1 MRIILL
7 LLLIPMIS
15 LGQDKKS
22 PRVVILNPQEFIVD
36 EVLTDSITNYTLTDE
51 QVQNCIAKRNK
62 DEHRDY
68 IIRMNEFE
76 CEFMRTMDAPTDF
89 TFYLNIWMIF
99 KLYGVFDD
107 AIIFPLRRGTGAID
121 YKTLADEYDINWIVN
136 IRKVKILNEFDGLR
150 AIASIELWNEN
161 ANEVTLSTDIEI
173 DDKNHAGEMSCQE
186 GTINCIM
193 INGSVYITHQIM
205 KSMFSKKKYWR

>member
-1 MRIILL
+1 
-7 LLLIPMIS
+7 MIS

-22 PRVVILNPQEFIVD
+22 PRVVILNPQEFIMD
-36 EVLTDSITNYTLTDE
+36 EVLTDSIPKYFLTDE
-51 QVQNCIAKRNK
+51 QVQDCIANLNK
-62 DEHRDY
+62 DEGREY
-68 IIRMNEFE
+68 FIKMNEFQ
-76 CEFMRTMDAPTDF
+76 CEFMRTMDASTDF
-89 TFYLNIWMIF
+89 TSLLNIWMTY

-107 AIIFPLRRGTGAID
+107 AIIFPLRRGAGAID

-136 IRKVKILNEFDGLR
+136 IKKVKIFNEFDGLR

-173 DDKNHAGEMSCQE
+173 DDKNYAFDMSCKE

>member
-1 MRIILL
+1 
-7 LLLIPMIS
+7 MIS

-36 EVLTDSITNYTLTDE
+36 EVLTDSIPKYSLTDE
-51 QVQNCIAKRNK
+51 QVQNCITNLNK
-62 DEHRDY
+62 DEDRDY
-68 IIRMNEFE
+68 VIKMNEFE
-76 CEFMRTMDAPTDF
+76 CEFMRTMDAPTSF
-89 TFYLNIWMIF
+89 TAYLNTWMTF

-107 AIIFPLRRGTGAID
+107 AIIFPLRRGTGSLD

-136 IRKVKILNEFDGLR
+136 IKKVKVLNESDSLR
-150 AIASIELWNEN
+150 AIASIELWNQN

-173 DDKNHAGEMSCQE
+173 DDKNYYGEMSCQQR
-186 GTINCIM
+186 TINCIM